1 MVGVGIDVS
10 KASLSVALHSGK
22 VPWEGTFDNT
32 RAGVRKL
39 VEAIRKRTK
48 KAEDVR
54 VVVEPTATYH
64 IAVAKAFVEAGVGR
78 VMVANPRRTKNFATA
93 RGQRGKT
100 DRTDSHTLA
109 AYALS
114 MPFQEWRPPAAT
126 VEALRAHVRRRRQLV
141 EARTA
146 ELARV
151 RELDKADGDLD
162 VRADI
167 RAHIKQL
174 DARIQAIT
182 SRAAD
187 ILKQDPHLWDWQKL
201 MQTIPG
207 VGQITSL
214 TVISELAYLNDDLDG
229 KQLTAM
235 AGLDARPHQSGSMNA
250 PRRLSKAGNKQIRTA
265 LFLAAWSASRT
276 SPHIQAWNQRFL
288 DRGKAKKLVTIACAR
303 RLLLTIHAM
312 KRTRQPWDGMRFHNI
327 AVAA

>member
-10 KASLSVALHSGK
+10 KASLSVALHTGK

-39 VEAIRKRTK
+39 VDAIRKRTK
-48 KAEDVR
+48 KAAEVR

-114 MPFQEWRPPAAT
+114 MPFQQWTPPSAT
-126 VEALRAHVRRRRQLV
+126 VEALRALVRRRRQLV

-146 ELARV
+146 EVTRL
-151 RELDKADGDLD
+151 RELDQAEGNDH

-167 RAHIKQL
+167 RAHVKQL

-182 SRAAD
+182 KRAAD
-187 ILKQDPHLWDWQKL
+187 IIRQEPHLWDWQKL
-201 MQTIPG
+201 METIPG

-214 TVISELAYLNDDLDG
+214 TVISELAYLSDDLDG

-250 PRRLSKAGNKQIRTA
+250 PRRLSKAGNKQLRTA
-265 LFLAAWSASRT
+265 LFLAAWTASKS
-276 SPHIQAWNQRFL
+276 SPNVREWKQRL
-288 DRGKAKKLVTIACAR
+288 VDRGKAKKLANIACAR
-303 RLLLTIHAM
+303 RLLLAIGAM
-312 KRTRQPWDGMRFHNI
+312 RRTQQPWDGERFHKI
-327 AVAA
+327 AVAT